1 MKMDN
6 FNFVLGNHSIDFSI
20 DKLIYKQ
27 SQRKCLLL
35 IEENIKYQ
43 NEWIL
48 GIPFINGFPIQF
60 DYASN
65 SVSMYINKEFNVVE
79 VRSLSTMKSIFY
91 MMKLCLIL
99 MSIFIILLFIIYYI
113 IGKSKKSKTISVNKN
128 IHITKVV

>member
-65 SVSMYINKEFNVVE
+65 SVSMYSNKEFNVVE
-79 VRSLSTMKSIFY
+79 VRSISTMKSIFLY
-91 MMKLCLIL
+91 DEIMLNFDVNFYY
-99 MSIFIILLFIIYYI
+99 SFIYLAI
-113 IGKSKKSKTISVNKN
+113 
-128 IHITKVV
+128 